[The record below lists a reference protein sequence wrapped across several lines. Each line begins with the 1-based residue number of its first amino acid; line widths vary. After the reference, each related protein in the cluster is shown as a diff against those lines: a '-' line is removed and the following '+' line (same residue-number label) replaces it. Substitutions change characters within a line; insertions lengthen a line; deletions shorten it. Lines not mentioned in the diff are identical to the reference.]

1 MMIQFYVFN
10 EALRRNKFSKFSSHL
25 YNGSMLTYLI
35 PILYSAAVILLLLQA
50 ARVMARGFET
60 SNRTQI
66 ESSKNIYED
75 RTGRVTIH
83 PEILNKDG
91 SITDED
97 LLTVRFSKDIDPPQ
111 SA

>member
-1 MMIQFYVFN
+1 
-10 EALRRNKFSKFSSHL
+10 
-25 YNGSMLTYLI
+25 MLTYLV
-35 PILYSAAVILLLLQA
+35 PFLYSVVAILLLVQA
-50 ARVMARGFET
+50 ARVMVRGFDT
-60 SNRTQI
+60 SHRTIPPVRSTNR
-66 ESSKNIYED
+66 SED

-111 SA
+111 SAEASTD